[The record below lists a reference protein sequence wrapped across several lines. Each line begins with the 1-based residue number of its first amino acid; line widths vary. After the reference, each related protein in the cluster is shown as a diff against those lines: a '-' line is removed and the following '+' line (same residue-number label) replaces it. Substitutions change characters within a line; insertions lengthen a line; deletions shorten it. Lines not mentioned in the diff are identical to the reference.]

1 MQRKAGPASSN
12 DFFARD
18 ALVVAR
24 ELVGATLNLDG
35 VGGIIVETE
44 AYRPDDPASHAY
56 RGRTTRNAPMYGAPG
71 IAYVYRSY
79 GLHWCLNAVCLP
91 GSAVLIRAIQ
101 PQSGLRRM
109 RERRGMEDDRLLCS
123 GPGKLCQA
131 LGIDGSHNWLPLTE
145 PPFEFALSGA
155 DPAAVVSGRRIGL
168 TKAVELEW
176 RFGLGGSSYLS
187 RRM

>member
-1 MQRKAGPASSN
+1 MPPDR

-24 ELVGATLNLDG
+24 ALIGARLELAG

-56 RGRTTRNAPMYGAPG
+56 RGETPRNASMFGAPG
-71 IAYVYRSY
+71 TAYVYRSY

-91 GSAVLIRAIQ
+91 GSAVLIRALQ
-101 PQSGLRRM
+101 PQSGIAAM
-109 RERRGMEDDRLLCS
+109 RERRGMDDERLLCS

-131 LGIDGSHNWLPLTE
+131 LGIDGSHNRLPLTA
-145 PPFEFALSGA
+145 PPFEFARSQT
-155 DPAAVVSGRRIGL
+155 DSAAIVSGRRIGL
-168 TKAVELEW
+168 TKAVEFDW
-176 RFGLGGSSYLS
+176 RFGLAGSAYLS
-187 RRM
+187 RKF

>member
-1 MQRKAGPASSN
+1 MVRPADA

-24 ELVGATLNLDG
+24 ALIGATLALDG
-35 VGGIIVETE
+35 AGGIIVETE

-56 RGRTTRNAPMYGAPG
+56 RGRTPRNAPMYGAPG
-71 IAYVYRSY
+71 TAYVYRSY

-101 PQSGLRRM
+101 PQSGIAEM
-109 RERRGMEDDRLLCS
+109 RGRRGTDDERLLCS

-131 LGIDGSHNWLPLTE
+131 LGIDGTHNRLPLTA
-145 PPFEFALSGA
+145 PPFEFARSLT

-168 TKAVELEW
+168 TRAVEFEW
-176 RFGLGGSSYLS
+176 RFGLAGSAYLS
-187 RRM
+187 RKF

>member
-1 MQRKAGPASSN
+1 MVRSVDA

-24 ELVGATLNLDG
+24 ALIGATLALSG

-56 RGRTTRNAPMYGAPG
+56 RGRTPRNAPMYGAPG
-71 IAYVYRSY
+71 TAYVYRSY

-101 PQSGLRRM
+101 PQSGITEM
-109 RERRGMEDDRLLCS
+109 RGRRGIDDERLLCS

-131 LGIDGSHNWLPLTE
+131 LGIDGSHNRLPLTA
-145 PPFEFALSGA
+145 PPFEFAPSRT
-155 DPAAVVSGRRIGL
+155 DPAAIVSGRRIGL

-176 RFGLGGSSYLS
+176 RFGLGGSAYLS
-187 RRM
+187 RKF

>member
-1 MQRKAGPASSN
+1 MTTDPLH
-12 DFFARD
+12 DFFARN

-24 ELVGATLNLDG
+24 ELIGARLALSG

-44 AYRPDDPASHAY
+44 AYRPDDPASHAF
-56 RGRTTRNAPMYGAPG
+56 RGITPRNAPMFGEPG
-71 IAYVYRSY
+71 SAYVYRSY

-91 GSAVLIRAIQ
+91 GSAVLIRALQ
-101 PQSGLRRM
+101 PTTGIATM
-109 RERRGMEDDRLLCS
+109 RERRGGEDERLYCS

-131 LGIDGSHNWLPLTE
+131 LGIDGSHNRLSLFA
-145 PPFEFALSGA
+145 PPFAFARSEI

-176 RFGLGGSSYLS
+176 RFGLAGSRYLS
-187 RRM
+187 RRF

>member
-1 MQRKAGPASSN
+1 MVRPADA

-24 ELVGATLNLDG
+24 ALVGATLALDG
-35 VGGIIVETE
+35 AGGIIVETE

-56 RGRTTRNAPMYGAPG
+56 RGPTPRNAPMYGAPG
-71 IAYVYRSY
+71 TAYVYRSY

-101 PQSGLRRM
+101 PQSGIAEM
-109 RERRGMEDDRLLCS
+109 RGRRGTDDERLLCS

-131 LGIDGSHNWLPLTE
+131 LGIDGTHNRLPLTE
-145 PPFEFALSGA
+145 PPFEFARSRT
-155 DPAAVVSGRRIGL
+155 DPAAIVRGR
-168 TKAVELEW
+168 
-176 RFGLGGSSYLS
+176 
-187 RRM
+187 

>member
-1 MQRKAGPASSN
+1 MPPEPGPRA

-24 ELVGATLNLDG
+24 ALIGARLALNG
-35 VGGIIVETE
+35 VGGIVVETE

-56 RGRTTRNAPMYGAPG
+56 RGRTPRNAPMYGVPG
-71 IAYVYRSY
+71 TAYVYRSY

-101 PQSGLRRM
+101 PLSGIDEM
-109 RERRGMEDDRLLCS
+109 RERRGIGNDRLLCS

-131 LGIDGSHNWLPLTE
+131 LDIDASHNRLPLTA
-145 PPFEFALSGA
+145 PPFEFAPSQT
-155 DPAAVVSGRRIGL
+155 DPAAIVSGRRIGL
-168 TKAVELEW
+168 TKAVEFEW
-176 RFGLGGSSYLS
+176 RFGLAGSAYLS
-187 RRM
+187 RKF

>member
-1 MQRKAGPASSN
+1 VTTDSPTLH

-18 ALVVAR
+18 AVVVAR
-24 ELVGATLNLDG
+24 ELIGATLTLSG

-44 AYRPDDPASHAY
+44 AYRPDDPASHAF
-56 RGRTTRNAPMYGAPG
+56 RGPTPRNAPMFGEPG
-71 IAYVYRSY
+71 SAYVYRSY

-91 GSAVLIRAIQ
+91 GSAVLIRALQ
-101 PQSGLRRM
+101 PLSGIATM
-109 RERRGMEDDRLLCS
+109 RERRGTDDERLYCS

-131 LGIDGSHNWLPLTE
+131 LGIDGSHNRLSLGAA
-145 PPFEFALSGA
+145 PFAFARSEV

-176 RFGLGGSSYLS
+176 RFGLAGSRYLS
-187 RRM
+187 RRF